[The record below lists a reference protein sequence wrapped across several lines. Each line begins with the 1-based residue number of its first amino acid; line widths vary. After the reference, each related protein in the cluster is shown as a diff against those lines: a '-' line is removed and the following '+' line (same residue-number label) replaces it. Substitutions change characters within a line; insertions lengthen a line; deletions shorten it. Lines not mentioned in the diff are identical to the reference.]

1 MDIRTKQIDVNF
13 NMDEY
18 MCDMKA
24 WAERQ
29 GLQVVY
35 NRFHNRVFI
44 KDTRDGEA
52 GMFNM
57 FDFLCSDNPRE
68 FFAKN
73 F

>member
-1 MDIRTKQIDVNF
+1 MDIAVKRIDVNH

-18 MCDMKA
+18 MCEMQA

-29 GLQVVY
+29 GMEVKY
-35 NRFHNRVFI
+35 YRADNKVFL
-44 KDTRDGEA
+44 RDGSGEA

-57 FDFLCSDNPRE
+57 FDFLCSDNPRK
-68 FFAKN
+68 FFADN

>member
-18 MCDMKA
+18 MDEMKA
-24 WAERQ
+24 WADRQ
-29 GLQVVY
+29 GLEIKY
-35 NRFHNRVFI
+35 NRADNRVWI
-44 KDTRDGEA
+44 SDRRDGEG

-57 FDFLCSDNPRE
+57 FDFLCSNNPRE

>member
-18 MCDMKA
+18 MDEMKA
-24 WAERQ
+24 WAARQ
-29 GLQVVY
+29 GLSVLY
-35 NRFHNRVFI
+35 NRADNKVWISDR
-44 KDTRDGEA
+44 RDGEG

>member
-1 MDIRTKQIDVNF
+1 MDIRTKQIDVNH

-29 GLQVVY
+29 GLFVKY
-35 NRFHNRVFI
+35 NRADNRVFI
-44 KDTRDGEA
+44 RDTIDGEG

>member
-1 MDIRTKQIDVNF
+1 MDDRTKRIDVSY

-18 MCDMKA
+18 MDEMKA
-24 WAERQ
+24 WADRQ
-29 GLQVVY
+29 GLEIKY
-35 NRFHNRVFI
+35 NRPDNKVWISDR
-44 KDTRDGEA
+44 RDGEG

-57 FDFLCSDNPRE
+57 FDFLCSNDPRE

>member
-1 MDIRTKQIDVNF
+1 MDDRTKRIDVSY

-18 MCDMKA
+18 MDEMKA
-24 WAERQ
+24 WADRQ
-29 GLQVVY
+29 GLEIKY
-35 NRFHNRVFI
+35 NRPDNRVWI
-44 KDTRDGEA
+44 SDRRDGEG

-57 FDFLCSDNPRE
+57 FDVLCSNDPRE